1 MTAFLF
7 LPQQQPRVVN
17 VEGLPLPDAETGL
30 VSVPEQVPIL
40 LGCPPGL
47 VDILASGHDYIT
59 YSIFDCE
66 GDINLAAMDAV
77 AKVSGVSFDA
87 NEEDEVLRGPV
98 LMMTRNQYQTVLA
111 TAK

>member
-1 MTAFLF
+1 MTALLF
-7 LPQQQPRVVN
+7 LPKQQPRVVN
-17 VEGLPLPDAETGL
+17 VGGLPFPDTKTGL
-30 VSVPEQVPIL
+30 VSVPEQVPAL

-47 VDILASGHDYIT
+47 VDILASGPDYIA

-66 GDINLAAMDAV
+66 GDVNLAAMDAV

-98 LMMTRNQYQTVLA
+98 LLMTRNQYQVALA